1 MEGAKVSDY
10 AVEMRGISKRFG
22 GVHALKGVDLA
33 VRSGEVHALLGE
45 NGAGKSTILKVLQ
58 GVLTPDAGSIVV
70 NGREVSHLTP
80 RTAADLGI
88 GMIFQEM
95 SLVPSLTVAQNI
107 FLAREPLGGGG
118 LIADREMER
127 RARDIFAS
135 MGVAIDPGVEVA
147 NLSAGQQQ
155 LTEIA
160 KALSRNVNV
169 LILDEP
175 TSALTS
181 TEVGILFDLLAALR
195 KEGKAIIYVSH
206 RMDEIFR
213 VASMATVLRDG
224 ERVASRPIAQYS
236 LGSLIADIMGK
247 ASRDMTEFMSASNAG
262 EEVVLRL
269 RDVSI
274 KGREGSI
281 NLELHRGEVLGLA
294 GLMGAGRSRLARIL
308 FGLERDVSGTIEL
321 HGKPV
326 VFESPGAAKALGF
339 ALVPE
344 DRRRQGLVLEH
355 SIEDNIALPVLE
367 RVSGRVFM
375 RGSDLTRLAQ
385 RTIEELSIKTSS
397 ERLPA
402 NALSG
407 GNQQKIVIGK
417 WLAAAPDILIMD
429 EPTAGIDI
437 GSKTEIIQLVRR
449 LAAEGR
455 SIIFI
460 SSELAELLAVS
471 DRIAVLDKGSV
482 RRIVDRS
489 ELTREG
495 TETAE
500 PETEFQRAEHRLQLV
515 LQERNSIN
523 V

>member
-1 MEGAKVSDY
+1 
-10 AVEMRGISKRFG
+10 
-22 GVHALKGVDLA
+22 
-33 VRSGEVHALLGE
+33 
-45 NGAGKSTILKVLQ
+45 
-58 GVLTPDAGSIVV
+58 
-70 NGREVSHLTP
+70 
-80 RTAADLGI
+80 
-88 GMIFQEM
+88 
-95 SLVPSLTVAQNI
+95 
-107 FLAREPLGGGG
+107 
-118 LIADREMER
+118 
-127 RARDIFAS
+127 
-135 MGVAIDPGVEVA
+135 VAI
-147 NLSAGQQQ
+147 
-155 LTEIA
+155 
-160 KALSRNVNV
+160 
-169 LILDEP
+169 
-175 TSALTS
+175 
-181 TEVGILFDLLAALR
+181 
-195 KEGKAIIYVSH
+195 
-206 RMDEIFR
+206 
-213 VASMATVLRDG
+213 
-224 ERVASRPIAQYS
+224 
-236 LGSLIADIMGK
+236 
-247 ASRDMTEFMSASNAG
+247 
-262 EEVVLRL
+262 
-269 RDVSI
+269 
-274 KGREGSI
+274 
-281 NLELHRGEVLGLA
+281 
-294 GLMGAGRSRLARIL
+294 
-308 FGLERDVSGTIEL
+308 
-321 HGKPV
+321 
-326 VFESPGAAKALGF
+326 ESPGAAKALGF